1 MQEASAY
8 RTVGRSGGGGF
19 QAWRRRGEDCAGVD
33 FSMLTP
39 EYLRIRFEA
48 GLSYDEYLATAT
60 PQQLD
65 NWRAVEQQVSLT
77 DAQQSLLASF
87 TRPMPVLCTSGTW
100 CGDCVVQVPML
111 AAIEKAN
118 PGMISLRLLDRDE
131 HADLAGQITICGGQR
146 VPTVL
151 FLNELFEFVGLLG
164 DRTLSRY
171 RAMAAKELG
180 GACPLPGTPLPADE
194 IAATVQE
201 WVEQFERVQLMLLLS
216 PKLRALHRE

>member
-1 MQEASAY
+1 
-8 RTVGRSGGGGF
+8 
-19 QAWRRRGEDCAGVD
+19 
-33 FSMLTP
+33 MLTP
-39 EYLRIRFEA
+39 EYLRIRFDA

-65 NWRAVEQQVSLT
+65 NWRAAERQVSLT
-77 DAQQSLLASF
+77 DGQRALLASF

-111 AAIEKAN
+111 AAIAAAN
-118 PGMISLRLLDRDE
+118 PSVISLRLLDRDE
-131 HADLAGQITICGGQR
+131 HADLAEQITICGGQR

-180 GACPLPGTPLPADE
+180 GACPLPGAPVPADE
-194 IAATVQE
+194 ITATVQD
-201 WVEQFERVQLMLLLS
+201 WVDEFERVQWMLRLS
-216 PKLRALHRE
+216 PKLRELHRD